1 MERPQNVFARTLVY
15 DNGTEVQLEERAEEV
30 YWSMNLVLATFLIA
44 SVAIMLTWV
53 LQKVTTPAPP
63 PFSHLLHF
71 STHPT

>member
-1 MERPQNVFARTLVY
+1 
-15 DNGTEVQLEERAEEV
+15 
-30 YWSMNLVLATFLIA
+30 MNLVLATFLIA

-71 STHPT
+71 STHPA